1 MSARGRND
9 LPNFRDLSEA
19 ACIRLWGDPDKRDCR
34 ELRWNGCDAY
44 RAKTFNLKKRA
55 WYDHGEQR
63 GGGLLDLVA
72 YSKGQPKQELRGK
85 AFFEVWAEAYEMG
98 LVPVPPPKSNGAAG
112 PILTTYPYH
121 DESGALLFEV
131 VRFDTAVHNKRF
143 SQRRPD
149 GAGGWIWDVKGVRTH
164 VLYRL
169 PATLDAL
176 KAGQRVLITEGERDA
191 NSAVSFGFA
200 ATTNPGGV
208 NKWRAEYDKLFRDA
222 DVVVVSD
229 NDPQA
234 KDPKTGAPQFHP
246 DGRPVHVGQDH
257 AAKLAKRLCKV
268 VAHVRVII
276 FEQKDLSAWKEAG
289 GDRAALVALIDAAPD
304 LVKQP
309 PLEPEPDPGPDPDGK
324 PRLRV
329 EASHPDRVVMALR
342 DILAGSGRLY
352 DRDTPVRVALDHAF
366 GGTKAHALSPDDM
379 VLETHFAC
387 QPFAMVKRKDG
398 VWEEQPVQLP
408 LNVARMYLGWHGE
421 WRLPP
426 LNGVTT
432 APILSEDGGIR
443 TTCGYDPATGLWC
456 ENIPDVAE
464 LVPLRPKKASAE
476 AALALVRGFFKTFC
490 FADAETVAANGVDV
504 VDLQKPPSLDESSFL
519 ASLLGSVCRA
529 SLWLA
534 PGYLFRGASHSGSG
548 AGKGKLARCVC
559 AVAYG
564 RQPFAIAPGGNAE
577 EFEKRI
583 AAALLEGGPA
593 VLFDN
598 LNGVTLRSASL
609 ESALS
614 ERPAKVRQFRTL
626 ELIQLNALASTFVT
640 GNGITLSRDL
650 VRRFVETELDA
661 RMEDPEQRRFSG
673 DIVAEALSRRRDLLA
688 ALLTIWRYGR
698 LDSLKQGVA
707 LGSYEQ
713 WCAWVRDPLITLGC
727 QDPIERLSEAKER
740 DPFRRTVAELF
751 TVWWRLHGSSP
762 QTAYGLDPEVQKIVD
777 PHGRGRQFV
786 VGQLEK
792 YAGTRL
798 AGFKLTRH
806 KGLNPREAATYKLEE
821 TGDGQ
826 TPGPT
831 HGTHGWDAAC
841 GQTNIGAGADASESA
856 GASAYASSDSISHA
870 RANNPIQHTIH
881 AYHAGGVWNAPPDVI
896 VDAAR
901 WSGVI
906 FHLAPEGDVFTPEWR
921 GPVDPLVSEAI
932 RWDPQR
938 AASRGRP
945 PMTQFTAAALSR
957 AHHKTETNPMSHG
970 TFDACAARLVA
981 AGLSLSAPLKAAM
994 AGEFQ
999 PLSLDTC
1006 ETWPK
1011 WASERGST
1019 PDQIATLT
1027 RTIRGLVKHPG
1038 YLGAV
1043 ATDLSERVDI
1053 DGNVFEKVAR
1063 EDHLTADLIQLQRG
1077 LKLAEGRRR
1086 SWRRVQ
1092 GSQPLEPQ
1100 RPPQAAACASRRTTT
1115 AGVWAGDLPEDIFK
1129 RLWER
1134 LEGAANGRI

>member
-9 LPNFRDLSEA
+9 LPNFRDLCEA
-19 ACIRLWGDPDKRDCR
+19 ACISLWGDPDKRDCR

-44 RAKTFNLKKRA
+44 SAKTFNLKKRA
-55 WYDHGEQR
+55 WYDHAQQR
-63 GGGLLDLVA
+63 GGSLLDLVA
-72 YSKGQPKQELRGK
+72 YSKGQLKQELRGK
-85 AFFEVWAEAYEMG
+85 VFFDSWAEAYEMG
-98 LVPVPPPKSNGAAG
+98 LVPVPPPPKGNGADR

-121 DESGALLFEV
+121 DENGALLFEV
-131 VRFDTAVHNKRF
+131 VRFDTADHNKRF

-149 GAGGWIWDVKGVRTH
+149 GAGGWTWDVEGVRTH

-169 PATLDAL
+169 PTTLDAL

-208 NKWRAEYDKLFRDA
+208 NKWRAEYDKLFRGA

-234 KDPKTGAPQFHP
+234 KDPKTGAPRFHSE
-246 DGRPVHVGQDH
+246 GRPVHIGQDH
-257 AAKLAKRLCKV
+257 AEKLARRLCKV
-268 VAHVRVII
+268 AAHVRKII
-276 FEQKDLSAWKEAG
+276 LPQKDLAAWKEAG
-289 GDRAALVALIDAAPD
+289 GDRAALEALIDAATD

-309 PLEPEPDPGPDPDGK
+309 PAEPDPGPDPDGK
-324 PRLRV
+324 PKLRV
-329 EASHPDRVVMALR
+329 EASHPDRTVTALR
-342 DILAGSGRLY
+342 DILAQSGRLY
-352 DRDTPVRVALDHAF
+352 DRGTPVRVAFDHAV
-366 GGTKAHALSPDDM
+366 GGSKAHALSPDDM

-387 QPFAMVKRKDG
+387 QPFAIVKRKG
-398 VWEEQPVQLP
+398 GAWEEQSAQLP
-408 LNVARMYLGWHGE
+408 LIMARMYLGWQGE
-421 WRLPP
+421 WRLPA

-432 APILSEDGGIR
+432 APILSEDGGISTAR
-443 TTCGYDPATGLWC
+443 GYDPATGLWC
-456 ENIPDVAE
+456 ENIPDVASM
-464 LVPLRPKKASAE
+464 VPLRPTKADAE
-476 AALALVRGFFKTFC
+476 AALALVRGFFRTFC

-504 VDLQKPPSLDESSFL
+504 IDLQKPPGLDESSFL

-534 PGYLFRGASHSGSG
+534 PGYLFRGAAHSGSG
-548 AGKGKLARCVC
+548 AGKGKLARCAC

-598 LNGVTLRSASL
+598 LNGITLRSAAL

-661 RMEDPEQRRFSG
+661 RMEDPERRRFSG
-673 DIVAEALSRRRDLLA
+673 DIVAEALLRRRDLLA

-698 LDSLKQGVA
+698 LDSLKQGIA
-707 LGSYEQ
+707 LGSFEQ
-713 WCAWVRDPLITLGC
+713 WCAWVRDPLIALGC
-727 QDPIERLSEAKER
+727 KDPVERLSDVKER
-740 DPFRRTVAELF
+740 DPFRHTVTELF

-762 QTAYGLDPEVQKIVD
+762 QIAYGLDPEVQKIVD

-798 AGFKLTRH
+798 SGFKLTRH

-826 TPGPT
+826 TPDPM
-831 HGTHGWDAAC
+831 HGTHGRDAAC
-841 GQTNIGAGADASESA
+841 GQRDIAA
-856 GASAYASSDSISHA
+856 GASAGLSVISASISRAH
-870 RANNPIQHTIH
+870 ANNPIQHTIH
-881 AYHAGGVWNAPPDVI
+881 AYHTGGAWNAPPDVI
-896 VDAAR
+896 IAAAR
-901 WSGVI
+901 KAGVI

-921 GPVDPLVSEAI
+921 GLVDPLISEAL
-932 RWDPQR
+932 R
-938 AASRGRP
+938 ANYETILNVLRREAVQPRFPAP
-945 PMTQFTAAALSR
+945 PEQ
-957 AHHKTETNPMSHG
+957 
-970 TFDACAARLVA
+970 
-981 AGLSLSAPLKAAM
+981 
-994 AGEFQ
+994 
-999 PLSLDTC
+999 
-1006 ETWPK
+1006 
-1011 WASERGST
+1011 
-1019 PDQIATLT
+1019 
-1027 RTIRGLVKHPG
+1027 
-1038 YLGAV
+1038 
-1043 ATDLSERVDI
+1043 
-1053 DGNVFEKVAR
+1053 
-1063 EDHLTADLIQLQRG
+1063 
-1077 LKLAEGRRR
+1077 RR
-1086 SWRRVQ
+1086 SGNGSDPSAGPEHNAPELSPSIRQPTPNPYRR
-1092 GSQPLEPQ
+1092 STYEQ
-1100 RPPQAAACASRRTTT
+1100 RTEADVGQ
-1115 AGVWAGDLPEDIFK
+1115 
-1129 RLWER
+1129 
-1134 LEGAANGRI
+1134 